1 MANGILHRMREIAGS
16 LDLLEQDLL
25 RRRDRRD
32 ECLDPLVV
40 RRSRTT
46 EQTGRAAG
54 HRRRPDTLDELA
66 EA

>member
-40 RRSRTT
+40 PEERTT
-46 EQTGRAAG
+46 QQTGLVAG

-66 EA
+66 EV

>member
-1 MANGILHRMREIAGS
+1 MANGLLHRMREIAGS

-40 RRSRTT
+40 RRSVRRSRPGALQATGAARTRST
-46 EQTGRAAG
+46 I
-54 HRRRPDTLDELA
+54 
-66 EA
+66 